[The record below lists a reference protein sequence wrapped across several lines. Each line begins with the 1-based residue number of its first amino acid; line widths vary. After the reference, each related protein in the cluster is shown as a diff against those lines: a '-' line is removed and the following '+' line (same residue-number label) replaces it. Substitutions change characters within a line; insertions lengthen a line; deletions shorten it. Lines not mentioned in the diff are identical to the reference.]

1 VAEDIVISVK
11 NLTKTYTLY
20 DSHADRVK
28 ETFHPL
34 RKKYHRPFNA
44 LTNVSFDVKKGETLG
59 IIGRNGSGKSTLLQ
73 TICGILQPTSGSIEV
88 NGRISALLELG
99 AGFNP
104 EFTGRQNVYING
116 AILGLKHEE
125 INARFDEI
133 ATFADIGD
141 FIDQPVKTYSSGMYV
156 RLAFAIAINVNPD
169 ILVVDEALA
178 VGDIYYQH
186 KCMHRM
192 KELIQNGNTIVFVS
206 HDMSAVKSLCKEA
219 ILLDNGVIIKN
230 GEAEQVVNEYY
241 YQIIQREQG
250 DVNRIWFKGN
260 TEDNEQSSNDKMT
273 KTDFVF
279 KRNEEFLKRTKD
291 TRSGTGEARIQ
302 NVELLNNTRESIT
315 QCMFNQLIVVRGYIE
330 FFIDCDKPNVGFIIR
345 DKNGIDMI
353 GTNLF
358 VEKVHVPNKKAGD
371 LLVVDF
377 KFRNILQD
385 GTYSITFAVSKSD
398 DQGKYNIKTYDWVD
412 NALVFSTESKIAKH
426 IHTKVSI
433 PIEVNYF

>member
-1 VAEDIVISVK
+1 MNDNLAINIK
-11 NLTKTYTLY
+11 NITKTYTLY
-20 DSHADRVK
+20 GSHADRVK

-44 LTNVSFDVKKGETLG
+44 LTNVSFDVRKGETLG

-116 AILGLKHEE
+116 AILGLKHEV
-125 INARFDEI
+125 IDACFDEI

-206 HDMSAVKSLCKEA
+206 HDMNAVKSLCKEA

-230 GEAEQVVNEYY
+230 GEAEKVVNEYY

-250 DVNRIWFKGN
+250 DVNRIWFKED

-302 NVELLNNTRESIT
+302 NIELLNDAGESIT

-330 FFIDCDKPNVGFIIR
+330 YFTDCDETNVGFIIR
-345 DKNGIDMI
+345 DKNGIDII

-358 VEKVHVPNKKAGD
+358 AEKVYVPKKQAGA

-377 KFRNILQD
+377 RFGNILQD

-398 DQGKYNIKTYDWVD
+398 DQGRYNIRTYDWVD
-412 NALVFSTESKIAKH
+412 NALLFRTESQFEKV
-426 IHTKVSI
+426 IHSKVSI
-433 PIEVNYF
+433 PIEIDFF